1 MAGKS
6 DSLQQ
11 KILEDIR
18 NGTLKPGKPIPSR
31 NQLCRKYQIARTTV
45 DRAVNRLIAGGYLNA
60 VRGSRTVVRQAS
72 PNRRLERLCIVYQDV
87 RSGVIFGE
95 QFFKQ
100 VNCPLPVTAIGEE
113 DAGVCFARMSAPG
126 TAVIWNCPGLESLY
140 FMKSLAN
147 AAIPQILI
155 NRDFVGYNYVA
166 TDQRASIREGLA
178 WLLIEAGRDITLL
191 ARPNDH
197 TRPYMAERTIA
208 FYESAVEL
216 GARLTGS
223 SIYSRD
229 IRDIP
234 QEIAAVAQ
242 ELFLGVKPARGIV
255 LLNQEFVIPLV
266 TCGVA
271 LGKQPG
277 RDYFLLTFDYYDE
290 LRNTPGIGMLRQQFD
305 LMRSEASRWLTGGY
319 AERGE
324 PFQVKL
330 KAEFMVC
337 PEN

>member
-1 MAGKS
+1 MTVKS

-11 KILEDIR
+11 KILDDIR
-18 NGTLKPGKPIPSR
+18 NGILQPGKPIPSR
-31 NQLCRKYQIARTTV
+31 NQLCRKYQFSRTTV
-45 DRAVNRLIAGGYLNA
+45 DRAIRRLIAGGYLSA
-60 VRGSRTVVRQAS
+60 VQGSRTIVR
-72 PNRRLERLCIVYQDV
+72 PGGPDNPLERLFIIYPSAQNTP
-87 RSGVIFGE
+87 GFGD

-100 VNCPLPVTAIGEE
+100 VNCPLPVTAINEE
-113 DAGVCFARMSAPG
+113 DAGVYFARMCMPG

-140 FMKSLAN
+140 FMKSLRN
-147 AAIPQILI
+147 AGIPQILI
-155 NRDFVGYNYVA
+155 NRDFAGYNYVA

-191 ARPNDH
+191 TRPSQT
-197 TRPYMAERTIA
+197 TRPYMGERTIA

-216 GARLTGS
+216 GARLSGS
-223 SIYSRD
+223 RIHCRD
-229 IRDIP
+229 IHDIP

-255 LLNQEFVIPLV
+255 LLNQEFAIPLV

-271 LGKQPG
+271 LGKRPG

-290 LRNTPGIGMLRQQFD
+290 LKGYPGLGMLRQQFD
-305 LMRSEASRWLTGGY
+305 LMRSEAYRWISGGY

-330 KAEFMVC
+330 KAEFIVN

>member
-18 NGTLKPGKPIPSR
+18 NGILKPGKPIPSR
-31 NQLCRKYQIARTTV
+31 NQLCRKYQISRTTV
-45 DRAVNRLIAGGYLNA
+45 DRAVNRLIESGYLSA
-60 VRGSRTVVRQAS
+60 VQGSRTIVRRSS
-72 PNRRLERLCIVYQDV
+72 PGHPLERLCVVYQNIRTGAV
-87 RSGVIFGE
+87 SGD

-100 VNCPLPVTAIGEE
+100 VNCPLPATVIGEE
-113 DAGVCFARMSAPG
+113 DAGVHFARMCAPG

-140 FMKSLAN
+140 FIRSLAN
-147 AAIPQILI
+147 ASVPQILI
-155 NRDFVGYNYVA
+155 NRDFASYNYVA

-216 GARLTGS
+216 GARLSGS
-223 SIYSRD
+223 SIYSRN
-229 IRDIP
+229 INDIP
-234 QEIAAVAQ
+234 QEIAAIAQ

-255 LLNQEFVIPLV
+255 LLNQEFVLPLV
-266 TCGVA
+266 TCGIA

-277 RDYFLLTFDYYDE
+277 RDYFLLTFDYHEE

-305 LMRSEASRWLTGGY
+305 LMRSEASRWLSAGY

-324 PFQVKL
+324 LFQVKL
-330 KAEFMVC
+330 KAEFTVYS
-337 PEN
+337 EN